1 MLLTSLSARLLI
13 LTIFFVMVG
22 EVLIFVPSVARFRM
36 TYFENRLAAGYLATL
51 ALEASP
57 SGRLDQ
63 TLTDKLLARV
73 GAQSVG
79 LYRADGT
86 MLRLDRT
93 VPPKPDL
100 TINLTRPNVLLAIQ
114 GSFRTLLS
122 QDNRVLRVLGP
133 EGPDNQDT
141 AEVLLDE
148 APLRAE
154 LWDFGIRILELSL
167 VLSLITAALVYVS
180 LNWLLV
186 RPMRRITASMMEFRD
201 DPEDAS
207 RVIAASG
214 GRDEIGLAEREL
226 AVLQKTV
233 QQALGQRA
241 RLAALGTAVS
251 KINHDLRNILAT
263 ARLVT
268 DGLTAS
274 AAPEVRR
281 VAPRLL
287 DAIDRAVVLCTK
299 TLDFSREGTPP
310 LARSRFLLAPLIDEI
325 APGLAIS
332 EEDLVIEDAIPPD
345 LAIQADRDQLYR
357 VFMNLARNAVEAG
370 AHRLRFSAA
379 RDGGTHIIEVADDGP
394 GLPPKARENLFRPF
408 YGSARPGGSGLGL
421 SIARELIRAH
431 GGELTLASSTGAGTV
446 FRLALPASA
455 TRKVSR
461 ERASMS

>member
-207 RVIAASG
+207 RVIATSG
-214 GRDEIGLAEREL
+214 RRDEIGLAEREL

-370 AHRLRFSAA
+370 AHRLHFSAA
-379 RDGGTHIIEVADDGP
+379 RDGGTLIIEVADDGP

>member
-1 MLLTSLSARLLI
+1 VLLTSLSARLLI

-379 RDGGTHIIEVADDGP
+379 RDGGTLIIEVADDGP

>member
-370 AHRLRFSAA
+370 AHRLHFSAA
-379 RDGGTHIIEVADDGP
+379 RDGATLIIEVFDDGP